1 MAVKN
6 LSIDW
11 KQYQKEHTVTLEET
25 AKAVKPGD
33 VFWLGQASTIP
44 YPWLEEMYAHMD
56 DYHDVTLIYN
66 VMNQPAS
73 MAFDTETKK
82 HFKMISAYCLPVE
95 RMAIDMNTI
104 EPGAIP
110 YDTLQY
116 APFEYGCNSIATHVC
131 PPDEE
136 GYCNIGAYGV
146 ATNSIVNRDPRVT
159 KRICFIDKTG
169 VYPVPGDRDTH
180 YIHISEMDYI
190 CEIDCEPTFIPSPL
204 PTPVDE
210 KIASFLMPYIH
221 DGDNVQIGF
230 GGLGEE
236 ILRNLQKADGT
247 FSIYS
252 EVACD
257 NMQDLVESG
266 KVKKIVACS
275 PGSCSEK
282 FFNFMRD
289 DPRITLRRQPE
300 MIDPLGVMMCD
311 NLVSIN
317 ATFMVD
323 LIGQACSEAQGLT
336 PYTGPG
342 GSFAYFYGAMRSKG
356 GRSFLTLRSTFV
368 DHDGERHSNIVPWLP
383 EGSIVTTTKSFV
395 MYLVTE
401 WGVANVYLKSLKDR
415 IRATLKIAHPD
426 YRKELQEQICTT
438 ALIKEDD
445 FADDYDLFDNVPK

>member
-1 MAVKN
+1 
-6 LSIDW
+6 
-11 KQYQKEHTVTLEET
+11 
-25 AKAVKPGD
+25 
-33 VFWLGQASTIP
+33 
-44 YPWLEEMYAHMD
+44 
-56 DYHDVTLIYN
+56 
-66 VMNQPAS
+66 
-73 MAFDTETKK
+73 
-82 HFKMISAYCLPVE
+82 
-95 RMAIDMNTI
+95 
-104 EPGAIP
+104 
-110 YDTLQY
+110 
-116 APFEYGCNSIATHVC
+116 
-131 PPDEE
+131 
-136 GYCNIGAYGV
+136 
-146 ATNSIVNRDPRVT
+146 
-159 KRICFIDKTG
+159 
-169 VYPVPGDRDTH
+169 
-180 YIHISEMDYI
+180 
-190 CEIDCEPTFIPSPL
+190 
-204 PTPVDE
+204 
-210 KIASFLMPYIH
+210 
-221 DGDNVQIGF
+221 
-230 GGLGEE
+230 
-236 ILRNLQKADGT
+236 
-247 FSIYS
+247 
-252 EVACD
+252 
-257 NMQDLVESG
+257 
-266 KVKKIVACS
+266 
-275 PGSCSEK
+275 
-282 FFNFMRD
+282 